1 MISSHPSPSQKR
13 LQLWDYISRE
23 LKLMP
28 SLKLILLVLANYTNP
43 HSYKANIPA
52 SLIIR
57 DSGLRDEEIKRL
69 LASLEA
75 AHWVESVRVL
85 DDAGRSVLL
94 YNLSAQ
100 LVQRVLNPITQ
111 SL

>member
-1 MISSHPSPSQKR
+1 MSPSHLSPSQRR
-13 LQLWDYISRE
+13 LQIWDYISRQ

-28 SLKLILLVLANYTNP
+28 QLKLILLILANYTDPQNQ
-43 HSYKANIPA
+43 KANIPA

-75 AHWVESVRVL
+75 ANWVESTRVL
-85 DDAGRSVLL
+85 TDAGRSVIL

-100 LVQRVLNPITQ
+100 LLKQAL
-111 SL
+111 SSS

>member
-1 MISSHPSPSQKR
+1 MLPSHLSPSQVR
-13 LQLWDYISRE
+13 LRLWDYISRE

-28 SLKLILLVLANYTNP
+28 PLKLILLVLANYTDS
-43 HSYKANIPA
+43 HSHKANIPA

-69 LASLEA
+69 LISLEA
-75 AHWVESVRVL
+75 ANWVESTRVL
-85 DDAGRSVLL
+85 SDAGRSVML

-100 LVQRVLNPITQ
+100 LIRQVLGPA
-111 SL
+111 